1 MNYYITDVHWRSNGE
16 GRWGRSALG
25 DGGGPPRA
33 ALLGGGKIEGI
44 AKKNWEGEKHVGGG
58 EILGRAF
65 K

>member
-1 MNYYITDVHWRSNGE
+1 MNYYITDVQWRSNG
-16 GRWGRSALG
+16 R
-25 DGGGPPRA
+25 GGPPRA

-44 AKKNWEGEKHVGGG
+44 AEKLGRGKASGGGG

>member
-1 MNYYITDVHWRSNGE
+1 MFSGVAMG
-16 GRWGRSALG
+16 GG

-33 ALLGGGKIEGI
+33 ALLGGVKIEGI
-44 AKKNWEGEKHVGGG
+44 AKKNWEGEKRLGG

>member
-1 MNYYITDVHWRSNGE
+1 MFSGV
-16 GRWGRSALG
+16 AM
-25 DGGGPPRA
+25 GGGDPPRA

-44 AKKNWEGEKHVGGG
+44 AKKNWEGEKHLGG

>member
-1 MNYYITDVHWRSNGE
+1 MFSGVETG
-16 GRWGRSALG
+16 GG

-44 AKKNWEGEKHVGGG
+44 AKKNWEGEKHLGG
-58 EILGRAF
+58 EVLGRAF